1 MKFTMT
7 SLAGGLLL
15 GATALATGTIAM
27 PASATVGSCDDP
39 ITFGTTISS
48 TGRYSTLAGKWRNMT
63 VEFAK
68 MINERGG
75 IDVKSCGKKLPL
87 KIIIYDDQSVPST
100 AVSLYERMATVD
112 KVDFFVGP
120 DWSAMGFPV
129 PPVAERHKIPM
140 VMANVAA
147 LPVFKRG
154 LKYSWGTPMPTVPN
168 WSTRYFDMLSRQNPR
183 PRTIYFVTQDSP
195 VTKAITDFWSK
206 KAESLGYKVLG
217 NEVFSVELKDF
228 TSLVLKL
235 RIRKPDIIYIAAYD
249 SPSVPLI
256 QQMRRLKI
264 KAKDVHHALLSGS
277 LYKKV
282 RDDLDGVTGEI
293 PWYPGVKGPFSAF
306 AEELVKRSNIDMFD
320 YPWTMSRI
328 SAYLIMVQAIERAGA
343 VDREKVRQ
351 ALFKG
356 TFDAPIGQISF
367 DETGYAHKNGA
378 FTLQIHKGKPVI
390 IWPPEIA
397 TGKYIYPSPSWQ

>member
-1 MKFTMT
+1 MKFKVMSFAGAMAVCAA
-7 SLAGGLLL
+7 SL
-15 GATALATGTIAM
+15 TTLAFPH
-27 PASATVGSCDDP
+27 PAQATVGSCDDP

-48 TGRYSTLAGKWRNMT
+48 TGRYATLADKWRDMT
-63 VEFAK
+63 IEFAK

-87 KIIIYDDQSVPST
+87 KIIIYDDQSVPAT

-120 DWSAMGFPV
+120 DWSAMGLPV
-129 PPVAERHKIPM
+129 PPIAEKHKIPM

-147 LPVFKRG
+147 PAVFKRG
-154 LKYSWGTPMPTVPN
+154 LKYVWGTPMPTVPN
-168 WSTRYFDMLSRQNPR
+168 WSTRYFDMLSRQTPK
-183 PRTIYFVTQDSP
+183 PKTIYFVTQDNP
-195 VTKAITDFWSK
+195 VTKAITDFWSE
-206 KAESLGYKVLG
+206 KAETLGFKVLG
-217 NEVFSVELKDF
+217 NEVFSEGLTDF

-235 RIRKPDIIYIAAYD
+235 RIRKPDIIYISAYD
-249 SPSVPLI
+249 DPSVPLI

-264 KAKDVHHALLSGS
+264 KARDVHHAILSGA
-277 LYKKV
+277 LARQV
-282 RDDLDGVTGEI
+282 REDLEGVTGGI
-293 PWYPGVKGPFSAF
+293 PWYPGVKGPFSTF
-306 AEELVKRSNIDMFD
+306 AEELVARAKIDMFD
-320 YPWTMSRI
+320 HPWTMSRI

-356 TFDAPIGQISF
+356 SFDAPVGQISF
-367 DETGYAHKNGA
+367 DEAGYAHKNGA
-378 FTLQIHKGKPVI
+378 FTLQIQKGKPVI

-397 TGKYIYPSPSWQ
+397 TGKYVYPSPNWQ